1 MFTYMYY
8 QPTVFNIQPRGRSD
22 RSMCDKVVMVTD
34 FCSQANTVVVG
45 SPPPTPT
52 PFPTNTHVKC

>member
-45 SPPPTPT
+45 SPPPT
-52 PFPTNTHVKC
+52 NTHVKC